1 MNDDKFNET
10 VKHALLL
17 KSDEI
22 KVSENLLETT
32 KKEINK
38 RIKKESN
45 NMKIKFLKP
54 AIIVCALLLTT
65 TFCYSAFKQGY
76 SLSHSYN
83 RYTDF
88 PTVNQLEDLAGFT
101 PKYLVEDLGNGYV
114 FSSYSIKDEEKFN
127 EKDEKIAEGKGIDFT
142 YKNADDPEK
151 TISFSISSLP
161 LEDENNSYSEDKYK
175 FVVPEYT
182 PTKEELEAQ
191 ERGELYISYGASEN
205 TEEIIQS
212 YTWKD
217 DSKTYCL
224 LGMDTNI
231 PKDEF
236 IKIVEM
242 IKNS

>member
-10 VKHALLL
+10 VKNALLL
-17 KSDEI
+17 KSNEI
-22 KVSENLLETT
+22 KISENLLEIT
-32 KKEINK
+32 KKKINK

-54 AIIVCALLLTT
+54 AIVVCALLLTT

-76 SLSHSYN
+76 TTSHSYN
-83 RYTDF
+83 KYTDF
-88 PTVNQLEDLAGFT
+88 PTANQLEDLVGFE
-101 PKYLVEDLGNGYV
+101 PKYFVEDLGNGYV

-127 EKDEKIAEGKGIDFT
+127 EKDEKTAEGKGISFT
-142 YKNADDPEK
+142 YKNANDSEK
-151 TISFSISSLP
+151 IISFSISSLTN
-161 LEDENNSYSEDKYK
+161 ENENDSYSEDKYK

-182 PTKEELEAQ
+182 PTKEELEAE

-217 DSKTYCL
+217 ESKTYCL
-224 LGMDTNI
+224 MGFDTNI